1 MPFRTALSGLNAAS
15 ADLRVTGNNIA
26 NASTTGFK
34 QSRAEFADVF
44 ANSFSG
50 IASNAIGTGVRLSSV
65 AQQFGQGNIDF
76 TGNNLDLALN
86 GQGFFVLSE
95 GGSRVYSRD
104 GAFKVDRDGFV
115 VNSSGQRLQAY
126 PPGNAD
132 GSIFSTGVLGDLVLD
147 GSEAAPQATSLV
159 SATLNLRADATDL
172 SGVAFDPAD
181 PETFSYTTSLTTYD
195 SLGQSHT
202 ATLYFRN
209 TGALTWEARVAVDGN
224 VLPDTQPMTFNS
236 DGTLASPAAPVG
248 FGTFDPGNGA
258 TPLDIEFDFTS
269 ASQFGSVSNVT
280 ALTQDGFSTGRLSS
294 VDIDT
299 SGVVLARF
307 TNGQSRALGQL
318 ALANFPNPQGLQQL
332 GNNAWG
338 DSFAAGEV
346 VLGAGGAGSFGQ
358 VQSGGLEGSN
368 VDLSEQLVGL
378 ITAQRNFQANAQV
391 ISTADAITQTIINLR

>member
-65 AQQFGQGNIDF
+65 SQQFGQGNIDF
-76 TGNNLDLALN
+76 TGNNLDLAIN
-86 GQGFFVLSE
+86 GQGFFVLSD
-95 GGSRVYSRD
+95 GGTRVYSRE
-104 GAFKVDRDGFV
+104 GAYKVDRDGFV
-115 VNSSGQRLQAY
+115 VNASGQRLQAY
-126 PPGNAD
+126 PPANAD
-132 GSIFSTGVLGDLVLD
+132 GSNFSTGVLSDLVLD
-147 GSEAAPQATSLV
+147 GSEAAPHATGLV
-159 SATLNLRADATDL
+159 SATLNLRADAEDL
-172 SGVAFDPAD
+172 SAVAFDPTD
-181 PETFSYTTSLTTYD
+181 PETFTYTTSLTTYD
-195 SLGQSHT
+195 SLGQAHT

-209 TGALTWEARVAVDGN
+209 TGALQWEANVAVDGN
-224 VLPDTQPMTFNS
+224 MLPNSQVMTFNS

-248 FGTFDPGNGA
+248 FGPFDPGNGA
-258 TPLDIEFDFTS
+258 TAMDLEFDFTA

-280 ALTQDGFSTGRLSS
+280 ALKQDGYSTGRLSS

-346 VLGAGGAGSFGQ
+346 VLGAGGTGSFGQ

>member
-65 AQQFGQGNIDF
+65 SQQFGQGNIDF
-76 TGNNLDLALN
+76 TGNNLDLSLN

-95 GGSRVYSRD
+95 GGTRVYSRD
-104 GAFKVDRDGFV
+104 GAFKVDRDGYV

-126 PPGNAD
+126 PPGNND

-159 SATLNLRADATDL
+159 AATLNLRADAPDL
-172 SGVAFDPAD
+172 SAIPFDPSD

-209 TGALTWEARVAVDGN
+209 TGALQWEAQVAVDGN
-224 VLPDTQPMTFNS
+224 LLPDTQAMTFNS
-236 DGTLASPAAPVG
+236 DGTLASPASPVG
-248 FGTFDPGNGA
+248 FGAFDPGNGA
-258 TPLDIEFDFTS
+258 TPMDIEFDFTA

-280 ALTQDGFSTGRLSS
+280 ALTQDGYSTGRLSS

-346 VLGAGGAGSFGQ
+346 VLGAGGSGSFGQ